1 MFLFWVVQPCM
12 VFFLI
17 KLFVSENIIQE
28 QVWGIHKYI
37 LKLDD
42 VLRRNNYYEWIFN
55 PIYYTA
61 LMKNIIYFIYVWM
74 LQVNVLLYYSYS
86 TYPTF
91 KNAGCFELLYSISVV
106 SSFKKLAQL
115 TSFALTT
122 QQLTNTTNNEWEK
135 SCRVD
140 ML

>member
-1 MFLFWVVQPCM
+1 
-12 VFFLI
+12 
-17 KLFVSENIIQE
+17 
-28 QVWGIHKYI
+28 
-37 LKLDD
+37 
-42 VLRRNNYYEWIFN
+42 
-55 PIYYTA
+55 
-61 LMKNIIYFIYVWM
+61 M

-122 QQLTNTTNNEWEK
+122 QQLTNNE
-135 SCRVD
+135 
-140 ML
+140 